1 MSTSLTT
8 NANPYR
14 RVLSTNTTAS
24 AFTARVDLLTMP
36 AAPAGESTTGYVYV
50 GDSNTVLIKF
60 YGTDADNETG
70 SVRVY
75 GLKAIERP
83 GNATSFTHV
92 LLGEYTFTL
101 SSTLTGVAGGV
112 VGATEFYADT
122 ITAVIDVANVSDM
135 IISPTGGVP
144 AHLVIDVK
152 GFQYL
157 LVEPIIGTATS
168 VNVLVAGY

>member
-8 NANPYR
+8 KANPYR
-14 RVLSTNTTAS
+14 RVLATNTTAS
-24 AFTARVDLLTMP
+24 AFTARVDLLAMP

-50 GDSNTVLIKF
+50 GDTNTVLIKL

-92 LLGEYTFTL
+92 LLGEYAFTL

-112 VGATEFYADT
+112 VGASEFYADT
-122 ITAVIDVANVSDM
+122 ITRTYGLENVADQVFTPTSDE
-135 IISPTGGVP
+135 P
-144 AHLVIDVK
+144 AHILVDRKGHDV
-152 GFQYL
+152 L
-157 LVEPIIGTATS
+157 LVEPIVVTALS
-168 VNVLVAGY
+168 VNALIAGV